1 MAAKNKSLYALI
13 FCQLIMPRQ
22 DIPILSEGKPELHL
36 TLEKEKS
43 SPRIYWFTN
52 RRYKKNIARLMKKS
66 VPPHGLQRWWTWP
79 PCHPGTR
86 EFAESWQWSW
96 CWRWRWWRWWW
107 LVKMMITMT
116 TIALSHPIIFL
127 FELLSKVF
135 QIYLKN
141 SCSQFC
147 NVEWQDFLSLINLI
161 PCFGNS
167 LCLRG
172 HIFCLLLCF
181 FISNILSSSVLIWE
195 ITNWS

>member
-1 MAAKNKSLYALI
+1 
-13 FCQLIMPRQ
+13 MPRQ

-52 RRYKKNIARLMKKS
+52 RRYKKNIARLMKKKKS
-66 VPPHGLQRWWTWP
+66 PTSWTP
-79 PCHPGTR
+79 AMMNLATLSSRYQGI
-86 EFAESWQWSW
+86 
-96 CWRWRWWRWWW
+96 CWKLTMIMMLTMAMMVIGEDDDYNDDDCFVTSYNLSFWIV
-107 LVKMMITMT
+107 VKGF
-116 TIALSHPIIFL
+116 SNN
-127 FELLSKVF
+127 
-135 QIYLKN
+135 LKN

-181 FISNILSSSVLIWE
+181 FISNILSSFVLIWE

>member
-1 MAAKNKSLYALI
+1 
-13 FCQLIMPRQ
+13 MPRQ

-52 RRYKKNIARLMKKS
+52 RRYKKNIARLMKKKS
-66 VPPHGLQRWWTWP
+66 PTSWTP
-79 PCHPGTR
+79 AMMNLATLSSRYQGI
-86 EFAESWQWSW
+86 
-96 CWRWRWWRWWW
+96 CWKLTMIMMLTMAMMVIGEDDDYNDDDCFVTSYNLSFWIV
-107 LVKMMITMT
+107 VKGF
-116 TIALSHPIIFL
+116 SNN
-127 FELLSKVF
+127 
-135 QIYLKN
+135 LKN
-141 SCSQFC
+141 SCSQFR